1 MSESAIQKAVGKL
14 HGKETKEDKA
24 YLYISQKSMRKMNK
38 NIGTPTLTG
47 RDDPCTSH
55 NRTSLISNLKL
66 SFDCLT
72 LAKTFSLRHRRLE

>member
-1 MSESAIQKAVGKL
+1 
-14 HGKETKEDKA
+14 
-24 YLYISQKSMRKMNK
+24 MNK

-55 NRTSLISNLKL
+55 NRTSLIISNLKI

-72 LAKTFSLRHRRLE
+72 LAKTFSLRHRRLEYKWKNQNLEK